1 MFSLFDT
8 VNLMA
13 MSSVHKLKILFE
25 TVVRVNLL
33 CKCYCF
39 MGAVVSICPA
49 ALVYCVYGPEVFMSA
64 GGLLNCLL
72 IVHAMLFATGVV
84 CCLCGAEPADRSTA
98 ERRR

>member
-1 MFSLFDT
+1 
-8 VNLMA
+8 
-13 MSSVHKLKILFE
+13 
-25 TVVRVNLL
+25 
-33 CKCYCF
+33 